1 MQIVKEGL
9 AKIEVPEARV
19 ISKDMGVFYN
29 TVMSV
34 NRDISILLLNSIK
47 EKNLQIADV
56 LAASGVRSIRF
67 LKELNKDKIK
77 NIYINVDF
85 IYSKN

>member
-56 LAASGVRSIRF
+56 LAASGVRRF
-67 LKELNKDKIK
+67 
-77 NIYINVDF
+77 
-85 IYSKN
+85 